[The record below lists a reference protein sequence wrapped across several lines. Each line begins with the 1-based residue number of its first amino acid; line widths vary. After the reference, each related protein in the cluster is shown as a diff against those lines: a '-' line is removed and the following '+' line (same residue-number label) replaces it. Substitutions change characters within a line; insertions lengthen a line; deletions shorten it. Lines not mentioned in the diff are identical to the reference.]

1 MKRITI
7 SAIALLVF
15 LGGVAAAD
23 RYTPAT
29 GSFIRIE
36 GTSTLHDW
44 KMEGTTISGN
54 VTAPPIEQWTS
65 TAPPSEASVIIPVT
79 SIKSEHAKMD
89 KLMAEALKA
98 GVNPTIRYELT
109 NAVLAQP
116 GTSFVLNTRGKLTI
130 AGVTRD
136 VDMQIAGTRDAN
148 GTYTLTGQ
156 LPIRMTDYG
165 IKPPT
170 AMMGTIRTGNDVKV
184 TFGWVVKAATQA
196 AKEAAKS

>member
-1 MKRITI
+1 MKRII
-7 SAIALLVF
+7 IAAIALFVF
-15 LGGVAAAD
+15 LAGVAAAD
-23 RYTPAT
+23 RFIPAK

-44 KMEGTTISGN
+44 KMESTSINGSIA
-54 VTAPPIEQWTS
+54 APPVEQWKND
-65 TAPPSEASVIIPVT
+65 ASDVSVAIPVT

-98 GVNPTIRYELT
+98 STNPTIRYELT
-109 NAVLAQP
+109 TADLAQAGP
-116 GTSFVLNTRGKLTI
+116 AIQLETRGKLTI

-136 VDMQIAGTRDAN
+136 VAMQVSGTREPN
-148 GTYTLTGQ
+148 GAYVLTGQ
-156 LPIRMTDYG
+156 LPIRMSDYG

-184 TFGWVVKAATQA
+184 TFRWAVQPAQN
-196 AKEAAKS
+196 

>member
-1 MKRITI
+1 MKRITL
-7 SAIALLVF
+7 SAIAALVF

-23 RYTPAT
+23 RYKPAT
-29 GSFIRIE
+29 GSFVRIE

-44 KMEGTTISGN
+44 KMEGTTIGGT

-65 TAPPSEASVIIPVT
+65 TEPPRDASVTIPVT

-98 GVNPTIRYELT
+98 GANPTIRYELT
-109 NAVLAQP
+109 EAGLAQP
-116 GTSFVLNTRGKLTI
+116 GASFVLATRGKLTI

-136 VDMQIAGTRDAN
+136 VEMQIAGTRNAN

-156 LPIRMTDYG
+156 LPIRMSDYG

-170 AMMGTIRTGNDVKV
+170 AMMGTIKTGNDVKV
-184 TFGWVVKAATQA
+184 TFRWVV
-196 AKEAAKS
+196 EAAKN